1 MVYHGRNYLRD
12 YIMAN
17 STLASSRRG
26 FIQLCG
32 SSAALFYS
40 GIGSA
45 RSIADQNTLLPF
57 RENSTPLLLNFN
69 ENSLGMSPSAVSAAM
84 QATQHL
90 GNRYPDNLVEQLRE
104 TLATLHKVNPEQ
116 IILGNGSTEVI
127 QAVVTMAEGRAAT
140 VIEPTPTFGDVRRY
154 SQAEDLEVVKVP
166 VGKGF
171 QTDIEALRKKAEEI
185 SGVVLINICNPNNPT
200 GSIVDHK
207 SLTDWIKDAPQN
219 HIFLIDEA
227 YYEYAVSNPAYSS
240 VLPLIKSGRENVI
253 LTRTFSKIYGM
264 AGMRIGYGIAAKET
278 AKEVRQ
284 FAAGYN
290 LSAPGSAA
298 ALASLADA
306 AFFKKSLESN
316 RVAKSMLLT
325 VLDELG
331 LEYVQSNTNF
341 VLHRINGRLEDYAAR
356 MADNGIKVGR
366 RMTRE
371 DGWNRLSVGTPDEM
385 RVFVQTLKAFQEK
398 GWL

>member
-1 MVYHGRNYLRD
+1 MSKT
-12 YIMAN
+12 I
-17 STLASSRRG
+17 LASSRRG
-26 FIQLCG
+26 FIRLCG

-40 GIGSA
+40 GMCSA
-45 RSIADQNTLLPF
+45 KSAGLENKLLAF
-57 RENSTPLLLNFN
+57 RVNAAPLLLNYN

-84 QATQHL
+84 QATQNL
-90 GNRYPDNLVEQLRE
+90 GNRYPDDLVEQLRE
-104 TLATLHKVNPEQ
+104 TLATLHDVSPKQ

-140 VIEPTPTFGDVRRY
+140 VIEPTPTFGDVQRY

-171 QTDIEALRKKAEEI
+171 QTDIGALRKKAEEI
-185 SGVVLINICNPNNPT
+185 SGTVLINICNPNNPT
-200 GSIVDHK
+200 GSIVDNK
-207 SLTDWIKDAPQN
+207 SLTDWIMDAPQN

-227 YYEYAVSNPAYSS
+227 YYEYAASNPAYSS
-240 VLPLIKSGRENVI
+240 VLPLIKLGRENVI

-264 AGMRIGYGIAAKET
+264 AGMRVGYGIAAQKT
-278 AKEVRQ
+278 AEEVRQ

-298 ALASLADA
+298 ALASLVDT
-306 AFFKKSLESN
+306 AFFKRSLESN
-316 RVAKSMLLT
+316 QLAKLILLT
-325 VLDELG
+325 ALDELG
-331 LEYVQSNTNF
+331 LEYVQSHTNF
-341 VLHRINGRLEDYAAR
+341 VLHRINGNLEDYAAR
-356 MADNGIKVGR
+356 MAANGIKVGR
-366 RMTRE
+366 RMTSE

-398 GWL
+398 AWL

>member
-1 MVYHGRNYLRD
+1 LDFLVFYDHTSKEMMNEGSFILLRMPMVYHGRNYLRD

-17 STLASSRRG
+17 SILASSRRG

-90 GNRYPDNLVEQLRE
+90 GNRYPDDLVEQLRE

-166 VGKGF
+166 IGKGF

-207 SLTDWIKDAPQN
+207 SLTGWIKDAPQN
-219 HIFLIDEA
+219 HIFLI
-227 YYEYAVSNPAYSS
+227 YY
-240 VLPLIKSGRENVI
+240 
-253 LTRTFSKIYGM
+253 
-264 AGMRIGYGIAAKET
+264 
-278 AKEVRQ
+278 
-284 FAAGYN
+284 
-290 LSAPGSAA
+290 
-298 ALASLADA
+298 SLRN
-306 AFFKKSLESN
+306 K
-316 RVAKSMLLT
+316 
-325 VLDELG
+325 
-331 LEYVQSNTNF
+331 
-341 VLHRINGRLEDYAAR
+341 
-356 MADNGIKVGR
+356 
-366 RMTRE
+366 
-371 DGWNRLSVGTPDEM
+371 
-385 RVFVQTLKAFQEK
+385 
-398 GWL
+398 